1 MDDGCTQKSLFDLKS
16 ELTPPRKAYCAF
28 LAGQG
33 ASFLLGHNVR
43 LVNSQKAGLEAAP
56 HTAC

>member
-16 ELTPPRKAYCAF
+16 ELTPRRACCAF

-33 ASFLLGHNVR
+33 ASFLLGHNR

>member
-1 MDDGCTQKSLFDLKS
+1 MHTEKPIRPQIGADP
-16 ELTPPRKAYCAF
+16 PPRKAYCAF